1 MRKLIFLLTN
11 PSKLMEQAGKDKGA
25 DNSQL
30 RQEDTLVN
38 QGEFTEF
45 PI

>member
-11 PSKLMEQAGKDKGA
+11 PSKLMEQTGKDKGA
-25 DNSQL
+25 DNSRL

-38 QGEFTEF
+38 QGEFTELT
-45 PI
+45 I